1 VLHFTA
7 LQCTALLC
15 TVAFNKSFLN
25 LLCSALHCTALLR
38 SQVPT
43 PRNVPASASSNKL
56 SAEMAELH
64 RLVTALLIRVVNQMV
79 EHYTQSQTQ
88 RQGGSAG
95 TSLRPMLFSEDTVG
109 NLVTPLPGLLSSCNV
124 NVQTAAKHLLSEVL
138 SSGIIGRKDTALSS
152 SKAGRGT
159 TEKLSETNLDYS
171 LSLPSLFSLR
181 MLSSSTIT
189 CNSISPSSTSVTESH
204 WIHVILKAL
213 LKGLKHILSYLKVT
227 QLLSIKYNTTRAMI
241 TLLGDVDSV
250 FEVVLKAVYG
260 QFNSEISVVNA
271 DSSKEIVQQQQV
283 HQQRKNVMFKRVDEV
298 CRAMLAL
305 NRNSETGLSLALK
318 GSLSLAGQVEGLGS
332 CRALLDSS
340 CQDIREDLI
349 LSGNGGKGRGGRG
362 EVESGVNRGSSGG
375 QSGID
380 DEVVILSTVTA
391 SSRKRSIE
399 NAMDSSTTTNGVRVG
414 ARDGG
419 RMETWEAL
427 AWGSKQ
433 GQAQQGQGQGPQGQ
447 YGQGRAPQSADSSSR
462 PSVKG
467 KDLVVTT
474 SSSSLYPTATYSK
487 HVQDQRAYEQQQ
499 PLMRQRELQNQQER
513 YLQYQQQEKLQ
524 ADQHRQEKEKKLNSQ
539 LQAEQRQR
547 QGMAQFLNI
556 SPNSNTVQGT
566 GNRAQSH
573 WGVAGNTGSNSTKNA
588 NGWAGY
594 WTQMEKEEEVQESFN
609 KKRKG
614 NVRDILD
621 KRDSEASNGFYQ
633 GFSGDNALG
642 GYGNHNRGKGRDTG
656 VSDFWTEQR
665 EQEWVEGGQWGKR
678 EKINGGEQGRTGSG
692 SGSGTGYVG
701 YSGHGW
707 NTQMQELKEKKL
719 AARLLHQTAAGLPE
733 TTATSGVAGESA
745 RRRVKA
751 SEGGGRG
758 GHDRFHCEGTE
769 STVYDPNGLDEGFDP
784 QYLRGLS
791 GVEGEASTVQVRAVS
806 GVFDVDQFIATAV
819 SKKKKGGQDAS
830 LAVLDTDGK
839 VVVDR
844 EKEKKQM
851 ENKKIH
857 DGLLQRLRAAAE
869 YRENS
874 STQLSAKAISES
886 LESVSIDSLLGQV
899 LRFNLSQLSALAH
912 TSNPQNPGPGS
923 SKDSEELIQVP
934 YRFLH
939 EEQYIEYFH
948 PLLIEEV
955 KASLET
961 NILGDGQNHGN
972 RRGGRSDKN
981 FTVHCLK
988 VMSVAERAQRGSVSV
1003 GTGVSGSGDLLSPSG
1018 DDKKKKR
1025 APPLLE
1031 IRVAKAS
1038 YRDAEAHMYPKDSSD
1053 AASNTTSNG
1062 GKAPK
1067 VASEA
1072 PKYPS
1077 SSSFSVSS
1085 VSSAYMDFQKDDL
1098 VLILKKKSFVPIGN
1112 SLSLYLSLSLI
1123 FFISASISIFH
1134 FYLQPPVQLF
1144 SALTTPLFLL
1154 CRISDAY
1161 SVKDLLLLP
1170 HTLAVVIAVPR
1181 SKKNEASSNNNH
1193 NNNNNNSS
1201 GGGDHLTL
1209 LSLSVTAVQEDSV
1222 FLCVSVM
1229 SLSTFARSA
1238 PLLPSFS
1245 FFFHCC
1251 AHSSM
1256 GHFSSPTN

>member
-1 VLHFTA
+1 MH
-7 LQCTALLC
+7 CTALPLLI
-15 TVAFNKSFLN
+15 NLSLN
-25 LLCSALHCTALLR
+25 CSALHCTALLR

-43 PRNVPASASSNKL
+43 PRNVLASASSNKL

-64 RLVTALLIRVVNQMV
+64 RLVTALLIGVVNQMV
-79 EHYTQSQTQ
+79 EHYTQSQTP

-95 TSLRPMLFSEDTVG
+95 TPLRPLLFSEETVG

-138 SSGIIGRKDTALSS
+138 SSGITGRKDTALSS
-152 SKAGRGT
+152 SKAGGGTRG
-159 TEKLSETNLDYS
+159 KLSETNLDYS

-213 LKGLKHILSYLKVT
+213 LKGLKHVLSYLKVT

-260 QFNSEISVVNA
+260 QFNSEISVVTA
-271 DSSKEIVQQQQV
+271 DSSKESVQQQRV
-283 HQQRKNVMFKRVDEV
+283 HQQRKNIIFKRVDEV

-318 GSLSLAGQVEGLGS
+318 GCLSLAGQVEGLGS

-340 CQDIREDLI
+340 YQDFGEDLI
-349 LSGNGGKGRGGRG
+349 LSENGGKGREGRG
-362 EVESGVNRGSSGG
+362 EVESGVYRGSSGG
-375 QSGID
+375 QSGMD
-380 DEVVILSTVTA
+380 DEVVILSAVTA
-391 SSRKRSIE
+391 TSRKRSIE
-399 NAMDSSTTTNGVRVG
+399 NAMGSSTTNNGVGVG

-419 RMETWEAL
+419 RIETWETL

-433 GQAQQGQGQGPQGQ
+433 GQGQGQGQGQQGQ
-447 YGQGRAPQSADSSSR
+447 YGQGRAPQGADSSSR
-462 PSVKG
+462 LAVKG
-467 KDLVVTT
+467 KDSVVTT
-474 SSSSLYPTATYSK
+474 SSSSLYPTATYLK

-499 PLMRQRELQNQQER
+499 PLMRQRELQSQQER
-513 YLQYQQQEKLQ
+513 YLQYQRQEKLQ

-566 GNRAQSH
+566 GNRAQSL
-573 WGVAGNTGSNSTKNA
+573 WGVAGNNGSNSTKNA

-633 GFSGDNALG
+633 GFSGDNALS

-665 EQEWVEGGQWGKR
+665 EQEWLEGGQWGKR
-678 EKINGGEQGRTGSG
+678 EKINGGEHGRTGSGSG

-733 TTATSGVAGESA
+733 TTATSGVAGESV

-819 SKKKKGGQDAS
+819 SKKKRGGQDAS

-839 VVVDR
+839 VVVDK

-923 SKDSEELIQVP
+923 SKDSEELVQVP

-972 RRGGRSDKN
+972 RRGGRNDKN

-988 VMSVAERAQRGSVSV
+988 VMSVTERVQRGSVSV
-1003 GTGVSGSGDLLSPSG
+1003 GTGVGGGGDLLSPSG
-1018 DDKKKKR
+1018 EDKKKKR

-1038 YRDAEAHMYPKDSSD
+1038 YRDAEAHMYPKDSSETT
-1053 AASNTTSNG
+1053 SNTTFNG
-1062 GKAPK
+1062 GKSPK

-1112 SLSLYLSLSLI
+1112 TVSLSLSI
-1123 FFISASISIFH
+1123 FFLISTSVSIFH
-1134 FYLQPPVQLF
+1134 FYVYPLVQLF
-1144 SALTTPLFLL
+1144 SALTTPLIFFILPSTTSL

-1193 NNNNNNSS
+1193 NNNNNNNNSS

-1245 FFFHCC
+1245 FFSHCC
-1251 AHSSM
+1251 AHS
-1256 GHFSSPTN
+1256 FLL